1 MAFSLSRPAN
11 QEPGRRYGDR
21 PVAGVSKIVHLGNDY
36 GWGSGRQVYA
46 AAAGRVSVVRWS
58 DSTWSDNRSGGYG
71 NFFIIDHGNGFSTLY
86 AHQPTSAMLV
96 SLGQQVTQG
105 QRVGTMGSTGNAAG
119 DHLHFELRLNNRI
132 IDPNPYIGGSSAA
145 SATPIKEI
153 ELTTATEASV
163 QESIRLS
170 REIHLMVSQIRAEA
184 PGATEASVQES
195 IRVAGEN
202 YAMILQ
208 LRSTPSD
215 AIDPGKLA
223 EALAAAGLE
232 VTIDM
237 AAIAAAVDASLSD
250 NFAAIPGAVVG
261 GLKAAL

>member
-1 MAFSLSRPAN
+1 MATITLSRPAN

-21 PVAGVSKIVHLGNDY
+21 PVAGVSTIVHLGNDY

-58 DSTWSDNRSGGYG
+58 ASTWSDNRSGGYG
-71 NFFIIDHGNGFSTLY
+71 NYFIIDHGNGFSTLY
-86 AHQPTSAMLV
+86 AHQPTTPMLV
-96 SLGQQVTQG
+96 SLGQQVANR
-105 QRVGTMGSTGNAAG
+105 QRVGTMGSTGNASG

-132 IDPNPYIGGSSAA
+132 IDPNPYLGGTSAA
-145 SATPIKEI
+145 ASSNESRI

-163 QESIRLS
+163 QENIRLS

-195 IRVAGEN
+195 IRVSGEN

-208 LRSTPSD
+208 LRTAPSD
-215 AIDPGKLA
+215 AIDPDKLA
-223 EALAAAGLE
+223 AALAAAGLE
-232 VTIDM
+232 VTIDT

-250 NFAAIPGAVVG
+250 NFAAIPGAVRSAII
-261 GLKAAL
+261 K